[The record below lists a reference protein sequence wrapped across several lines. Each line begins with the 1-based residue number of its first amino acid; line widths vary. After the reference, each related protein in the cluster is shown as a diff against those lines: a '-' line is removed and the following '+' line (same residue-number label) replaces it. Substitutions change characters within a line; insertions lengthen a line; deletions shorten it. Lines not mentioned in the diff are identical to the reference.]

1 VTRLSA
7 ATTTLFVTQ
16 YYRPELIGSG
26 PVCTDLAEWLA
37 RQNIDVQVLTSRPHY
52 PGVEV
57 HPEYRRG
64 RRDRER
70 LDGVRIDRL
79 PTLVPRT
86 GSSLQRMAAEAWFL
100 CHGLA
105 ALATGRIRRST
116 VVLSLC
122 PSILAVL
129 VGALAKRRGGRHVA
143 LVHDIQSGLAQGL
156 GLVDGQ
162 RLPQLIQRLE
172 TTVLNRADVVVVLSD
187 EMRRKLR
194 AQGIQTAI
202 EVLPIWI
209 DTEAIYPMAAPDERP
224 PTLLY
229 SGNLGRKQ
237 GLSQVIDLATLLQ
250 ARRPEVRV
258 VLRGD
263 GNRAEVLGQE
273 VAQRNLRNIE
283 FRPLLPPAQLNAGL
297 ADGDVHLVPQEP
309 AAADFAVP
317 SKIFGIMAA
326 GRPFIATARPGSLLW
341 RLRDESDA
349 FVCVPP
355 NDIDGFADAA
365 LQLIDDPGLRNKL
378 GTQGRE
384 FVVERFAKQK
394 ILGDFLA
401 VLDASR

>member
-1 VTRLSA
+1 MSA
-7 ATTTLFVTQ
+7 AIAALFVTQ

-37 RQNIDVQVLTSRPHY
+37 LQNIDVRVLTSRPHY

-70 LDGVRIDRL
+70 LDGVTVDRV
-79 PTLVPRT
+79 PTLVPRA
-86 GSSLQRMAAEAWFL
+86 GSSVQRMAAEAWFL

-129 VGALAKRRGGRHVA
+129 VGTLARRRGGRHIA

-156 GLVDGQ
+156 GLVNGG
-162 RLPQLIQRLE
+162 RLPQLLRRVE
-172 TTVLNRADVVVVLSD
+172 TAVLNRADVVIVLSD
-187 EMRRKLR
+187 EMRRKLQ
-194 AQGIQTAI
+194 AQGVRTAI

-209 DTEAIYPMAAPDERP
+209 DTDAIYPMPAPDDGP

-237 GLSQVIDLATLLQ
+237 GLSQVIDLAALLHE
-250 ARRPEVRV
+250 RRPEIRV

-273 VAQRNLRNIE
+273 AAARNLHNIE
-283 FRPLLPPAQLNAGL
+283 FRTLLPPAQLNAGL
-297 ADGDVHLVPQEP
+297 AQGDVHLVPQEP

-326 GRPFIATARPGSLLW
+326 GRPFVATARPGSLLW

-349 FVCVPP
+349 FICVPP
-355 NDIDGFADAA
+355 NDIDAFAGAA
-365 LQLIDDPGLRNKL
+365 LQLIDDPALRNRL
-378 GTQGRE
+378 GAHGRE
-384 FVVERFAKQK
+384 FVVERFAKK
-394 ILGDFLA
+394 KVLGDFLA
-401 VLDASR
+401 VLGAAR

>member
-1 VTRLSA
+1 LSA
-7 ATTTLFVTQ
+7 ATAALFVTQ

-37 RQNIDVQVLTSRPHY
+37 LQNIDVRVLTSRPHY

-57 HPEYRRG
+57 LPEYRRG
-64 RRDRER
+64 RRDREQ
-70 LDGVRIDRL
+70 LDGVTVDRV
-79 PTLVPRT
+79 PTLVPKT
-86 GSSLQRMAAEAWFL
+86 GSSVQRMAAEAWFL

-105 ALATGRIRRST
+105 ALATGRIRRSA

-129 VGALAKRRGGRHVA
+129 VGTLARRRGGRHIA

-156 GLVDGQ
+156 GLVNGG
-162 RLPQLIQRLE
+162 RLPQLLRRVE
-172 TTVLNRADVVVVLSD
+172 TAVLNRADVVIVLSD
-187 EMRRKLR
+187 EMRRKLQ
-194 AQGIQTAI
+194 AQGIQTTI

-209 DTEAIYPMAAPDERP
+209 DTDAIYPIPTPDDGP

-237 GLSQVIDLATLLQ
+237 GLSQVIELAALLHE
-250 ARRPEVRV
+250 RRPEIRI

-263 GNRAEVLGQE
+263 GNRAEILGQE
-273 VAQRNLRNIE
+273 AAARNLHNIE
-283 FRPLLPPAQLNAGL
+283 FRALLPPAQLNAGL
-297 ADGDVHLVPQEP
+297 AQGDVHLVPQEP

-326 GRPFIATARPGSLLW
+326 GRPFVATARPGSLLW

-349 FVCVPP
+349 FICVPP
-355 NDIDGFADAA
+355 NDIDAFASAA
-365 LQLIDDPGLRNKL
+365 LRLIDDPALRSRL
-378 GTQGRE
+378 GGQGRE
-384 FVVERFAKQK
+384 FVVARFAKK
-394 ILGDFLA
+394 KVLGDFLA
-401 VLDASR
+401 VLGAAG

>member
-1 VTRLSA
+1 LSTATA
-7 ATTTLFVTQ
+7 ALFVTQ

-37 RQNIDVQVLTSRPHY
+37 RQNIRVQVLTSRPHY
-52 PGVEV
+52 PGIEV
-57 HPEYRRG
+57 HPEYQRG

-70 LDGVRIDRL
+70 LDGVTIDRL
-79 PTLVPRT
+79 PTLVPKS
-86 GSSLQRMAAEAWFL
+86 GSSTQRMAAEAWFL

-122 PSILAVL
+122 PSIFAVL

-143 LVHDIQSGLAQGL
+143 LVHDIQSGLALSL
-156 GLVDGQ
+156 GLVDGR

-172 TTVLNRADVVVVLSD
+172 TAVLNRADVVIVLSD
-187 EMRRKLR
+187 EMRRKLQ
-194 AQGIQTAI
+194 AQGVRTAI

-209 DTEAIYPMAAPDERP
+209 DTEAIYPTEAPDDRP

-237 GLSQVIDLATLLQ
+237 GLSQVIEMAALLQ
-250 ARRPEVRV
+250 ARRSEIRV

-263 GNRAEVLGQE
+263 GNRAELLSRE
-273 VAQRNLRNIE
+273 VAQRNLHNIE

-326 GRPFIATARPGSLLW
+326 GRPFIATARRGSLLW

-349 FVCVPP
+349 FICVPP
-355 NDIDGFADAA
+355 NDIAGFADAA
-365 LQLIDDPGLRNKL
+365 LRLIDDPGMRSKL
-378 GTQGRE
+378 GAQGRA

-394 ILGDFLA
+394 VLGDFLS
-401 VLDASR
+401 VLGTSG

>member
-1 VTRLSA
+1 VR
-7 ATTTLFVTQ
+7 
-16 YYRPELIGSG
+16 
-26 PVCTDLAEWLA
+26 
-37 RQNIDVQVLTSRPHY
+37 VLTSRPHY

-70 LDGVRIDRL
+70 LDGVTVDRV
-79 PTLVPRT
+79 PTLVPRA
-86 GSSLQRMAAEAWFL
+86 GSSVQRMAAEAWFL

-129 VGALAKRRGGRHVA
+129 VGTLARRRGGRHIA

-156 GLVDGQ
+156 GLVNGG
-162 RLPQLIQRLE
+162 RLPQLLRRVE
-172 TTVLNRADVVVVLSD
+172 TAVLNRADVVIVLSD
-187 EMRRKLR
+187 EMRRKLQ
-194 AQGIQTAI
+194 AQGVRTAI

-209 DTEAIYPMAAPDERP
+209 DTDAIYPMPAPDDGP

-237 GLSQVIDLATLLQ
+237 GLSQVIDLAALLHE
-250 ARRPEVRV
+250 RRPEIRI

-273 VAQRNLRNIE
+273 AVARNLHNIE
-283 FRPLLPPAQLNAGL
+283 FRTLLPPAQLNAGL
-297 ADGDVHLVPQEP
+297 AQGDVHLVPQEP

-326 GRPFIATARPGSLLW
+326 GRPFVATARPGSLLW

-349 FVCVPP
+349 FICVPP
-355 NDIDGFADAA
+355 NDIDAFAGAA
-365 LQLIDDPGLRNKL
+365 LQLIDDPALRNRL
-378 GTQGRE
+378 GAHGRE
-384 FVVERFAKQK
+384 FVVERFAKK
-394 ILGDFLA
+394 KVLGDFLA
-401 VLDASR
+401 VLGATG